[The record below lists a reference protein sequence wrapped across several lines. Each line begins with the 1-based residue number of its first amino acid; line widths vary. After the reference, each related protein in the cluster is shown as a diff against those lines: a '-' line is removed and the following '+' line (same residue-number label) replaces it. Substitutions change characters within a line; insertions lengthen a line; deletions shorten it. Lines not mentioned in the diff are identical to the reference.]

1 MERKQVIEELKQFF
15 HIKELVCNHT
25 FERFGEKSWQFL
37 DTEYLETLLVLR
49 TQILKV
55 PMVCNTSSLKQ
66 RGLRCNICQVV
77 KDKTLSNQIYLSA
90 HVNGAGGD
98 FSSQQMSAAT
108 MRQLIV
114 EQQDLLPHRVRIER
128 DVNWLHI
135 DVYEDPTTDAKVV
148 QFNG

>member
-66 RGLRCNICQVV
+66 RGLRCNICQLV
-77 KDKTLSNQIYLSA
+77 KGKTLDNQIYLSA

-98 FSSQQMSAAT
+98 FSSPQMSAAT

-114 EQQDLLPHRVRIER
+114 EHQDLLPHRVRIER
-128 DVNWLHI
+128 GVNWLHI